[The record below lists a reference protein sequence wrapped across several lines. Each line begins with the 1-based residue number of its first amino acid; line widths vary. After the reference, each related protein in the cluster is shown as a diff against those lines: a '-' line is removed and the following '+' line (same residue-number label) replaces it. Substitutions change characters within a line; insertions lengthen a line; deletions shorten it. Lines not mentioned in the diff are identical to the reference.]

1 MTLSKINDAIVQILT
16 FAFPLTNIIFLYIFT
31 YHIPLSKYEEED
43 LNFILFFT
51 LIDIGLQFLITYNYI
66 YIIIMIICAIFLT
79 ITLKSYLDY
88 KFWLDCYFMGYLG
101 FSVYKY
107 SYLKFKDI
115 KKIK

>member
-1 MTLSKINDAIVQILT
+1 MTCAEINERAVQFFT
-16 FAFPLTNIIFLYIFT
+16 FAFPVTNITLLYLFT
-31 YHIPLSKYEEED
+31 YHFPLTKYEEED

-51 LIDIGLQFLITYNYI
+51 FIDVSLQFLITYNYI
-66 YIIIMIICAIFLT
+66 YILVMIICAIFST
-79 ITLKSYLDY
+79 ITIKSYIHY
-88 KFWLDCYFMGYLG
+88 RFWLDCYFMGYLG

>member
-1 MTLSKINDAIVQILT
+1 MTCAKINQAIVQFFT
-16 FAFPLTNIIFLYIFT
+16 FAFPLTNIVLLYIFT

-43 LNFILFFT
+43 LNFILFYT

-66 YIIIMIICAIFLT
+66 YIIVMIICAIFLT
-79 ITLKSYLDY
+79 ITIKSYLDY
-88 KFWLDCYFMGYLG
+88 RFWIDCYFMGYLS
-101 FSVYKY
+101 FSMYKY